1 MRCPRNVSIH
11 FVLCKLSHSSR
22 RSNRLCRS
30 DIQCQAVTD
39 PLLRLDQKNRLHA
52 RVTPISTPL
61 RRTSQLYADGIA
73 IALNWN
79 IHGIGPNALAMP
91 RRWNTDQNGQEVAQ
105 CLANDVAG

>member
-1 MRCPRNVSIH
+1 
-11 FVLCKLSHSSR
+11 
-22 RSNRLCRS
+22 
-30 DIQCQAVTD
+30 
-39 PLLRLDQKNRLHA
+39 
-52 RVTPISTPL
+52 L

-79 IHGIGPNALAMP
+79 IHGFGPNALAMP